1 MGEVVDRKFVE
12 YLGFNGN
19 VVIEVEGVAH
29 CEGKTEVV
37 LVGAAVDVFE
47 SSAERDAV
55 GREIVAHPST
65 KVDLIATI
73 AIVVESYSAV
83 EHPVVFE
90 EITTFSIHAKAEAA
104 AVVVVDAEVGER
116 GIDIVGVLLKL
127 CARTDGE
134 AHEEKQESEDFFHEK
149 QVVISDN
156 RL

>member
-29 CEGKTEVV
+29 GEGKTEVV

-47 SSAERDAV
+47 SCAERDAV

-65 KVDLIATI
+65 KVDLVATI

-90 EITTFSIHAKAEAA
+90 EITTFSIHTKAEAA
-104 AVVVVDAEVGER
+104 TVVVVDAEVGER
-116 GIDIVGVLLKL
+116 GIDIVSVLLKL

>member
-12 YLGFNGN
+12 YLGFDGN

-29 CEGKTEVV
+29 GEGKTEVV

-65 KVDLIATI
+65 KVDFVATI

-90 EITTFSIHAKAEAA
+90 EITTFSVHAKAEAT

-134 AHEEKQESEDFFHEK
+134 AHEEEQESEDFFHEK
-149 QVVISDN
+149 RVVISDN

>member
-1 MGEVVDRKFVE
+1 MPLDE
-12 YLGFNGN
+12 
-19 VVIEVEGVAH
+19 
-29 CEGKTEVV
+29 
-37 LVGAAVDVFE
+37 
-47 SSAERDAV
+47 
-55 GREIVAHPST
+55 
-65 KVDLIATI
+65 KVDLVATI

-134 AHEEKQESEDFFHEK
+134 AHEEE
-149 QVVISDN
+149 
-156 RL
+156 

>member
-12 YLGFNGN
+12 HLGFNGN
-19 VVIEVEGVAH
+19 VVIEVEGITH
-29 CEGKTEVV
+29 SEGKTEVV
-37 LVGAAVDVFE
+37 LVGATVDVFE

-55 GREIVAHPST
+55 GREVVAHTSAEGHF
-65 KVDLIATI
+65 VATV
-73 AIVVESYSAV
+73 AIVVDPYSAV

-90 EITTFSIHAKAEAA
+90 EITTFSVHAKAEAT

-116 GIDIVGVLLKL
+116 GIDIVSVLLKL

>member
-12 YLGFNGN
+12 YLGFDGN

-29 CEGKTEVV
+29 GEGKTEVV
-37 LVGAAVDVFE
+37 LVRAAVDVFE

-55 GREIVAHPST
+55 GREIVAHTSAEGHF
-65 KVDLIATI
+65 VATV
-73 AIVVESYSAV
+73 AIVVDPYSAV

-90 EITTFSIHAKAEAA
+90 EITTFSVHAKAEAT

-127 CARTDGE
+127 GASTDGE
-134 AHEEKQESEDFFHEK
+134 AHEEEQEGEDFFHEK